1 MSTSHKNGRTA
12 SKVLKVALSAALAAA
27 FTPMVAAPAF
37 AATTP
42 TEAETVAAIIKAAQ
56 DYKYQDENNK
66 PTYTYK
72 GQSFVDGGTVLTG
85 YTVEQ
90 YLNNKGPEDD
100 GAVLM
105 YDMARFLGA
114 LNRGAQAT
122 DIQYAGAKYSW
133 QPTLAGSTASP
144 AVAELEGSNWVKE
157 GSAEGNVT
165 TLVSEIVKS
174 LSASAGNTA
183 TVNLAVSTDGG
194 KTYHNIAL
202 KSVVSTTQIYLGG
215 KRVDGTFS
223 LQSALQKAANK
234 ECDTIVMTSNAVAA
248 ASLVLPAGVTLNGN
262 GYSLTCL
269 AGAGGGSTSAV
280 ISASG
285 KGTVIQNLTIV
296 GPNTKPATT
305 DSEGDIT
312 RTDNMEYAI
321 HASGSGTDLTLKGV
335 TVSRAESA
343 IFVSGGA
350 VVTIDGALNVSG
362 NEFEAIELASSGKL
376 VLSSKAAVTYADS
389 ADTPFVCSE
398 GGAGIEN
405 KAAGIKLAK
414 ALTNSTEIHYYL
426 SSAPT
431 NGAAYLYQADEL
443 KGSCQTVVLGGKT
456 EYAMLKFTPKT
467 SGTYSFA
474 SDGSVDAAAELYT
487 MTDKGALGTKVAS
500 GDNEQGENFRVF
512 AKLTGGSTY
521 ILRVAISAAAKDTAD
536 HGTFTV
542 KATEAVAESLDSYVV
557 SLPANTYYYSDQK
570 FSVKEGAK
578 NKLSFTVKSAIDGK
592 SLDSNKYEA
601 SLTAVNVDGYTK
613 NQTVDAADKPGR
625 YALILTAKADS
636 GLVENSTA
644 RCYFDVLDAANIDD
658 YDFKYNNTLVFTSGQ
673 VASLTSIAPKGY
685 RYGNN
690 TAVFTENNVSV
701 EGWYEVKDGAET
713 KLATAP
719 SAVGSYVLKLNP
731 VNSFSEPGKYTG
743 NSVISLKFS
752 ITRGKVTPPTARTG
766 LTYTGSAQVG
776 VPTGASYTLSG
787 TYSATNAGTYTA
799 YATLAEGYSW
809 SDGTIDPTKT
819 ITWSIAKAKIAVPTG
834 AANLTYTGKVQ
845 TGVAA
850 GTGYTLSGTTTAT
863 EPGTYTCTATPS
875 ANYTWT
881 DGTST
886 SKTVTWTLGKAPA
899 GITATPSSVVVD
911 EGTKAV
917 VSLKQAG
924 TAAYTVASSNSNVA
938 TATVSGSIVT
948 ITAKASGSATITVS
962 TAATARYAAGTCTI
976 AVSVPKAEGAT
987 GSAVDPA
994 TKATNK
1000 FKVTTSADPDDPD
1013 VKPTVSFTGTSA
1025 TGKFTI
1031 PATVTL
1037 ADGVTYKVTSIASKA
1052 FDGEGVTQ
1060 VTVPKGITKIGTYA
1074 FRDCTKLTKV
1084 TLPSTLKEIGSSAFS
1099 GCSKLTSVS
1108 IASGKVGK
1116 NAFKNCKKLS
1126 SVTLGSKVSSVGAS
1140 ALKGAKATTITIKT
1154 SKLSKTSIKNL
1165 VKDSKLT
1172 TIKCSG
1178 LSKTVKAKYSGWAKT
1193 YKWSVKV
1200 K

>member
-37 AATTP
+37 ATTSGSPVTAATVDEQVATVLADVKTAMASPRLLFIDGSDDFDVYFGYDYGSTDSTQSGQTAVKNGLIKSDLTVFFYRLADQSPSGTTLRYDGKIFSWDSKNKTWACNTETSP
-42 TEAETVAAIIKAAQ
+42 TYLPAAIADKTDGQGHYVIDSILESNRSANYTFGISF
-56 DYKYQDENNK
+56 DGGE
-66 PTYTYK
+66 TYTD
-72 GQSFVDGGTVLTG
+72 VDLHVQVNTAKIVHASGAA
-85 YTVEQ
+85 
-90 YLNNKGPEDD
+90 DD
-100 GAVLM
+100 KVYGLAE
-105 YDMARFLGA
+105 A
-114 LNRGAQAT
+114 LNE
-122 DIQYAGAKYSW
+122 AG
-133 QPTLAGSTASP
+133 TGD
-144 AVAELEGSNWVKE
+144 
-157 GSAEGNVT
+157 
-165 TLVSEIVKS
+165 
-174 LSASAGNTA
+174 
-183 TVNLAVSTDGG
+183 TV
-194 KTYHNIAL
+194 
-202 KSVVSTTQIYLGG
+202 
-215 KRVDGTFS
+215 
-223 LQSALQKAANK
+223 
-234 ECDTIVMTSNAVAA
+234 VMTSNAV
-248 ASLVLPAGVTLNGN
+248 SKDELVLKPGVTLNGN
-262 GYSLTCL
+262 GHTLTHL
-269 AGAGGGSTSAV
+269 ANTRSNSNPTTAQAALKVTSGTAAAV
-280 ISASG
+280 
-285 KGTVIQNLTIV
+285 VQNLNIV
-296 GPNTKPATT
+296 GPNTTPATT
-305 DSEGDIT
+305 DDTGAVTPNEDK
-312 RTDNMEYAI
+312 DYAI
-321 HASGSGTDLTLKGV
+321 RADGSGVKLTLKGV

-343 IFVSGGA
+343 VLASGGA
-350 VVTIDGALNVSG
+350 TVTIDGTLNVSG
-362 NEFEAIELASSGKL
+362 TEVEAIELAGASTL
-376 VLSSKAAVTYADS
+376 ELTSKAAVYYSETEDK
-389 ADTPFVCSE
+389 PFVCSD
-398 GGAGIEN
+398 GNGSIKNSTSASTT
-405 KAAGIKLAK
+405 KLAK
-414 ALTNSTEIHYYL
+414 TLVKAGEHHYFL

-431 NGAAYLYQADEL
+431 NGAAYLYQANEL
-443 KGSCQTVVLGGKT
+443 GTAAQSFNLGGNA
-456 EYAMLKFTPKT
+456 EYAMLAYTPET
-467 SGTYSFA
+467 SGTYCFA
-474 SDGSVDAAAELYT
+474 SAGTTDVAAEVYT
-487 MTDKGALGTKVAS
+487 MTNKGALGTKVAS

-521 ILRVAISAAAKDTAD
+521 ILRVGISAAQDSAS
-536 HGTFTV
+536 GGNFTLAV
-542 KATEAVAESLDSYVV
+542 TEAEAKRLDSYVAT
-557 SLPANTYYYSDQK
+557 LPANTYYYSDD
-570 FSVKEGAK
+570 EITAA
-578 NKLSFTVKSAIDGK
+578 KLSVTAKSSIDGTVLA
-592 SLDSNKYEA
+592 STKYEKKICN
-601 SLTAVNVDGYTK
+601 LNGDGTVNTSS
-613 NQTVDAADKPGR
+613 TVDTINTAGR
-625 YALILTAKADS
+625 YALVLTPATGS
-636 GLVENSTA
+636 GLQNDTSTF
-644 RCYFDVLDAANIDD
+644 CYFDVLDAGLIKD
-658 YDFKYNNTLVFTSGQ
+658 YNFSYNNTLVLSSNQT
-673 VASLTSIAPKGY
+673 ANITLLAPKGY
-685 RYGNN
+685 RHGKS
-690 TAVFTENNVSV
+690 TAVFSEANVAV
-701 EGWYEVKDGAET
+701 KGWYKVTDGVVGE
-713 KLATAP
+713 KLPTAP
-719 SAVGSYVLKLNP
+719 S
-731 VNSFSEPGKYTG
+731 ETG
-743 NSVISLKFS
+743 TYAMRIAPSDASDPTTNYIDLKFS
-752 ITRGKVTPPTARTG
+752 ITRGKVAIPTARTG
-766 LTYTGSAQVG
+766 LTYTGSAQTG
-776 VPTGASYTLSG
+776 VAATSSSCYVSG
-787 TYSATNAGTYTA
+787 GTATNAGTYTA

-809 SDGTIDPTKT
+809 SDGTTDPKT

-924 TAAYTVASSNSNVA
+924 TAAYTVTSSNANVA

-976 AVSVPKAEGAT
+976 AVSVPKAEGAS
-987 GSAVDPA
+987 GSAVDPT

-1013 VKPTVSFTGTSA
+1013 VKPTVAFTGTNA

-1084 TLPSTLKEIGSSAFS
+1084 TLPSTLKEISSSAFS
-1099 GCSKLTSVS
+1099 GCTKLTSVS

-1178 LSKTVKAKYSGWAKT
+1178 LSKTVKAKYSSWAKT